1 MKKGKGTHGYIHA
14 QTILVIIRTVIYFTL
29 AFGIYALGYYHMH
42 TNKSLWT
49 VIAVL
54 SMLPASKSAVNMIMF
69 LRFRS
74 LKEEDYQN
82 YKTAADCLPALYE
95 TVLTTAEKA
104 YFLPMLVCFD
114 NTICGF
120 CKKEQKDLKKL
131 EDYIGETLT
140 KDGIKNSTVK
150 IFEDE
155 KQFLERLHTM
165 NQNFAEKED
174 TTAASVFATIRAVS
188 L

>member
-1 MKKGKGTHGYIHA
+1 MKKEKGTHGYIHT
-14 QTILVIIRTVIYFTL
+14 QTIFVIIRTVIYFTL

-74 LKEEDYQN
+74 LKDEEFKK
-82 YKTAADCLPALYE
+82 YKAEAGNLPILYE
-95 TVLTTAEKA
+95 TVLTTAEKV
-104 YFLPMLVCFD
+104 YFLPAVVCFD

-120 CKKEQKDLKKL
+120 CKKDQKDLKKL
-131 EDYIGETLT
+131 EDYICETLA

-150 IFEDE
+150 IFEEE
-155 KQFLERLHTM
+155 KQFLERLNTM
-165 NQNFAEKED
+165 NKNFAEKED
-174 TTAASVFATIRAVS
+174 TTAASIFATIRAVS

>member
-1 MKKGKGTHGYIHA
+1 MHGYLRY
-14 QTILVIIRTVIYFTL
+14 QTIFVIIRTVIYFTA

-74 LKEEDYQN
+74 LNEETFHKYEAEVN
-82 YKTAADCLPALYE
+82 HLPVLYE
-95 TVLTTAEKA
+95 TVLTTSEKA
-104 YFLPMLVCFD
+104 YAIPVLVCFD
-114 NTICGF
+114 NTICGL
-120 CKKEQKDLKKL
+120 CKKEAKELKKL
-131 EDYIGETLT
+131 EAYIGETLT

-150 IFEDE
+150 LFEEE
-155 KQFLERLHTM
+155 KPFFERLHTM
-165 NQNFAEKED
+165 NTNFAEKED
-174 TTAASVFATIRAVS
+174 TTAEAIFATIKAVS